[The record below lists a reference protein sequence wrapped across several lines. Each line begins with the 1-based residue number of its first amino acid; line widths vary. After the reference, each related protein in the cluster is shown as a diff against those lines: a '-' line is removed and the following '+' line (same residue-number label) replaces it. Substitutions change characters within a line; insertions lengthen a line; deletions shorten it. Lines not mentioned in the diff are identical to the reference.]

1 MAHSQFR
8 LLRERRYLPFFVTQA
23 LGAFNDNVLKNA
35 LVIIVIYNAASYSN
49 VDPSGLANLAS
60 ALFILPFVLFSGISG
75 ELADRLDKTL
85 VLKSVKA
92 VEIAIMVVA
101 GVGFIRHNLTLLLTA
116 LFLMGAHSTFF
127 SPAKYGLLPQVLAED
142 ELIGG
147 NALVEM
153 GTFVAILLG
162 TLVAGILAAA
172 HRNDVL
178 VGTLAAI
185 AIAGFLVSLAIP
197 PLEPVAPT
205 LKVSLNPYTSSMA
218 NLRAARRSRTV
229 FLGLLGISW
238 FWFFG
243 LLFLTQLPQFGKTVL
258 GGDESVITVM
268 LLCFTAGVGT
278 GSLLCERLG
287 GHKIE
292 IGLVPL
298 GSLGLTLFAVDLFF
312 AVPAAPLGAG
322 LPWRTLIAAASAR
335 HVFLDLFLIGVSG
348 GVFIVPLYALVQ
360 SRTERTL
367 MSRVMGANSI
377 LNAIFMVC
385 AAIFAWV
392 ALRAGLSIPQ
402 LFLVTALLNAAVTVY
417 LYYLVPEFFLR
428 FLAYLLVHAMYR
440 LKVRGVEN
448 LPERG
453 AALMVCNHVS
463 YVDGLVI
470 AAACA
475 RPVRFVMEAAVF
487 EHWLLRPI
495 FRGMKAIPV
504 ATKAEDP
511 AVREAAFAAVASSLR
526 DGDIVCIF
534 PEGRLTADGNVAP
547 FRPGLLRILAET
559 PVPVVPCALS
569 NLWGSMFSRR
579 AQGLTRY
586 LPRRFW
592 ARIGFAAGPPVP
604 AASATPELLREQVLA
619 LRARA

>member
-8 LLRERRYLPFFVTQA
+8 LLRERRFLPFFVTQG

-35 LVIIVIYNAASYSN
+35 LVIIVTYNAASYSN
-49 VDPSGLANLAS
+49 VNPSMLANLAS
-60 ALFILPFVLFSGISG
+60 ALFIVPFVLFSGISG
-75 ELADRLDKTL
+75 ELADRLDKAL

-92 VEIAIMVVA
+92 AEIGIMALA
-101 GVGFIRHNLTLLLTA
+101 GLGFYAHSLPLLLSA

-127 SPAKYGLLPQVLAED
+127 SPAKYGLIPQVLAEN

-153 GTFVAILLG
+153 GTFVSILLG
-162 TLVAGILAAA
+162 TLVAGILAGAR
-172 HRNDVL
+172 RNDVL
-178 VGTLAAI
+178 VGSLAGI

-197 PLEPVAPT
+197 PLAPVAPT
-205 LKVSLNPYTSSMA
+205 LEVHLNPYVSSRN
-218 NLRAARRSRTV
+218 NLRAALRHRTV

-243 LLFLTQLPQFGKTVL
+243 LLFLTQLPMFGKVVL
-258 GGDESVITVM
+258 GGNESVITVM
-268 LLCFTAGVGT
+268 LLAFTAGVGT

-298 GSLGLTLFAVDLFF
+298 GSIGLTVFAVDLFF
-312 AVPAAPLGAG
+312 AAPKVPIGVE
-322 LPWRTLIAAASAR
+322 LPWRTLFAAASAR
-335 HVFLDLFLIGVSG
+335 HALVDLLLIGVSG
-348 GVFIVPLYALVQ
+348 GLFIVPLYALVQ
-360 SRTERTL
+360 ARTERPL

-377 LNAIFMVC
+377 LNALFMV
-385 AAIFAWV
+385 AAALFAML
-392 ALRAGLSIPQ
+392 ALRAGLTIPE
-402 LFLVTALLNAAVTVY
+402 LFLVTAILNAAVTVY
-417 LYYLVPEFFLR
+417 LYCLVPEFLLR
-428 FLAYLLVHAMYR
+428 LLAYLLVHALYR
-440 LKVRGVEN
+440 LRARGLEN

-453 AALMVCNHVS
+453 ACLMVCNHVS
-463 YVDGLVI
+463 FVDGLVI
-470 AAACA
+470 AAACS
-475 RPVRFVMEAAVF
+475 RPVRFVMEAAIF
-487 EHWLLRPI
+487 DNPLLRPI

-504 ATKAEDP
+504 ATRAEDP
-511 AVREAAFAAVASSLR
+511 AVREAAFAAVASVLR
-526 DGDIVCIF
+526 SGEIVCIF
-534 PEGRLTADGNVAP
+534 PEGRVTRDGSVGE

-579 AQGLTRY
+579 EQGLRRC

-604 AASATPELLREQVLA
+604 PQSALPELLRARVLE
-619 LRARA
+619 LRSDP